1 MSTQTPTETRS
12 SQIGTGVFLIG
23 LALIFLFDY
32 VWPGIMFVIGASLLV
47 AEYYEERSI
56 NFASSRVVGAI
67 VVILIGL
74 MGVINFDI
82 DWGRIWPL
90 FLMGLG
96 VLLLFGDRLRAGG
109 SKNKRT

>member
-1 MSTQTPTETRS
+1 MTFDILVMQLFSGFS
-12 SQIGTGVFLIG
+12 LFSVLVLMAIG
-23 LALIFLFDY
+23 LTIAF
-32 VWPGIMFVIGASLLV
+32 
-47 AEYYEERSI
+47 
-56 NFASSRVVGAI
+56 
-67 VVILIGL
+67 GL